1 MTNKYKAW
9 DVKKMSLCLGGVYED
24 DWIDIEIFDDNSFNM
39 YCNKK
44 HNDEVEW
51 AFEDADIE
59 AAKRLRDFLIYAL
72 EGK

>member
-1 MTNKYKAW
+1 VTDRYKAW
-9 DVKKMSLCLGGVYED
+9 DVKQLRLCLGGVYED
-24 DWIDIEIFDDNSFNM
+24 DWIEIEIFDDNSFNM

-44 HNDEVEW
+44 HNGEVEW